1 MTGVQT
7 CALPIYI
14 CSFPFTSGQF
24 SKPRP
29 VLVLFDLEEDCLIA
43 RITSVPHT
51 GLLDVPATQWR
62 EAGLEKPSVIRLTRL
77 VTAEKT
83 LLKLKIGELS
93 SVDLQSVRLAWNQH
107 MRL

>member
-1 MTGVQT
+1 MTNTLKLGD
-7 CALPIYI
+7 IYI

-29 VLVLFDLEEDCLIA
+29 VLVLLDLEEDCLIA

-51 GLLDVPATQWR
+51 GLLDVPLTQWR
-62 EAGLEKPSVIRLTRL
+62 EAGLEKPSVVRLTRL

-83 LLKLKIGELS
+83 LLKLRIGELS
-93 SVDLQSVRLAWNQH
+93 SVDLQSVRQAWNQH
-107 MRL
+107 LRL

>member
-1 MTGVQT
+1 MTSTLEFGDV
-7 CALPIYI
+7 CI

-29 VLVLFDLEEDCLIA
+29 ALVLRDLGQDVLIA

-51 GLLDVPATQWR
+51 GTLDIAISQWKQ
-62 EAGLEKPSVIRLTRL
+62 AGLEKPSVVRLTRL
-77 VTAEKT
+77 VTTEKR
-83 LLKLKIGELS
+83 LLKTKLGRL
-93 SVDLQSVRLAWNQH
+93 VPTDLETVRRAWNQH

>member
-1 MTGVQT
+1 MTSTLKLGD
-7 CALPIYI
+7 IYI

-29 VLVLFDLEEDCLIA
+29 VLVLLDLEEDCLIA

-51 GLLDVPATQWR
+51 GLLDVPLTQWR
-62 EAGLEKPSVIRLTRL
+62 EAGLEKPSVVRLTRL
-77 VTAEKT
+77 VTAEKK

>member
-1 MTGVQT
+1 MTSTLKLGDV
-7 CALPIYI
+7 YI

-29 VLVLFDLEEDCLIA
+29 VLVLLDLEEDCLIA

-51 GLLDVPATQWR
+51 GLLDVPLTQWR
-62 EAGLEKPSVIRLTRL
+62 EAGLEKPSVVRLTRL
-77 VTAEKT
+77 VTVEKT

>member
-1 MTGVQT
+1 MTSTLKLGDV
-7 CALPIYI
+7 YI

-29 VLVLFDLEEDCLIA
+29 VLVLLDLEEDCLIA

-51 GLLDVPATQWR
+51 GLLDVSLTQWR
-62 EAGLEKPSVIRLTRL
+62 EAGLEKPSVVRLTRL

-93 SVDLQSVRLAWNQH
+93 SVDLQSVRQAWNQH
-107 MRL
+107 LRL

>member
-1 MTGVQT
+1 MTSTLKLGDV
-7 CALPIYI
+7 YI

-29 VLVLFDLEEDCLIA
+29 VLVLLDLEEDCLIA

-51 GLLDVPATQWR
+51 GLLDVPLTQWR
-62 EAGLEKPSVIRLTRL
+62 EAGLEKPSVVRLTRL
-77 VTAEKT
+77 VTTEKM

-107 MRL
+107 LRL